1 MAMEDL
7 SGGGPA
13 RAIRETSGPAVLT
26 IEDIADGQFLKREGN
41 TIVGATAATAGG
53 GGGVLHN
60 DHQTSGTSMSY
71 SLPGNTLTE
80 DAQAIRIVAA
90 GKVNAADTVRVRIGG
105 QTIFEHIIP
114 ATDTPGGTVDWQ
126 IDLLVTRKT
135 STTLVSM
142 GSLKVGAD
150 TAMTA
155 GQTDVDLIDPI
166 ALTWSNANS
175 IVVDYTTILGAT
187 RQVNYLFIEQAGG
200 GGTSEEASDDF
211 IFETMTQT
219 SGASLAI
226 TVPGGT
232 LAEENDTLRV
242 YANFTADTAETVR
255 IRFGGQTLATHGMV
269 LGSGGVIC
277 LYIVRK
283 TATTVAA
290 WGFITFSGSGSST
303 SIDVDGGPSFTVTL
317 SADQNVDVDFTTGGA
332 TRHVRMLTVEK
343 LGAGSGG
350 GGGGGGGGIA
360 AHNLLSAE
368 HLDAEIEAL
377 VPGSIFVV
385 NDDSKAEQL
394 PAGDENAIL
403 RMVSGQPTWSS
414 DQEDPGIANP
424 STATM
429 PDVFV
434 KRSRSTGAM
443 SLYALQGGI
452 SLSSAIGGS
461 GVGSVESSTYLNGR
475 GGLYNDCVRFQG
487 KDYILQ
493 THGTTSHNVYEKPI
507 NGSINT
513 TPVRTETVVASAL
526 LRSGL
531 MVVHNGTASYLC
543 FVYYSSTATA
553 GYRLCRF
560 DGTSWVT
567 TNLGTSGSA
576 PSMLGSTGCAVVNGS
591 VYVPTVATGPV
602 GIIVNVISQTASF
615 ITTLTNNFG
624 SFGSIYGRVF
634 FMPGATSGSANQ
646 RTLYEVVGGALVSRL
661 VFAQRTNDTTTTA
674 QQGLIVPYGDS
685 LLCFFQGN
693 SGRWLCSQ
701 AEFPSALSTAPTET
715 TRDTIVPAEMQ
726 ETTVSSALPGRMYT
740 IVAFIDTE
748 TNPANPEYN
757 FFWYYHASAT
767 TNSNFSYAK
776 LQDLSTQLVGVATS
790 VDWQNHA
797 PTANTY
803 GGGHYI
809 FRDGASDFYISAI
822 TVARSG
828 TTSQRMVVSMTMQ
841 SVVTTDTFTAKL
853 WYSTKQ
859 NKDFI
864 QATLAGTPTGG
875 CTRNGNQIEG
885 IDHNTAIT
893 FEWDLAT
900 DLINDNTRVE
910 ILLKLYRE

>member
-1 MAMEDL
+1 MTMQDL
-7 SGGGPA
+7 SGGGVA
-13 RAIRETSGPAVLT
+13 RKIRETGGPTICTIGAVG
-26 IEDIADGQFLKREGN
+26 DGQFLKRVGS
-41 TIVGATAATAGG
+41 TIVGATASEAGGG
-53 GGGVLHN
+53 GGGVLYAHSQLTGN
-60 DHQTSGTSMSY
+60 SQSY
-71 SLPGNTLTE
+71 SLPGGTFSE
-80 DAQAIRIVAA
+80 DDEVLHIVAA
-90 GKVNAADTVRVRIGG
+90 GKSNAADTLRLRFGSNTLHTSQLIASIYEFKLEVWIIRKSA
-105 QTIFEHIIP
+105 TTAAMYAATHIS
-114 ATDTPGGTVDWQ
+114 TPGTPDIGVINSFNITW
-126 IDLLVTRKT
+126 
-135 STTLVSM
+135 
-142 GSLKVGAD
+142 AD
-150 TAMTA
+150 
-155 GQTDVDLIDPI
+155 
-166 ALTWSNANS
+166 ANS
-175 IVVDYTTILGAT
+175 IIVDFETSLGGD
-187 RQVNYLFIEQAGG
+187 RVINYLMVEKAGG
-200 GGTSEEASDDF
+200 GATTTEESDDF
-211 IFETMTQT
+211 VSETKVQD
-219 SGASLAI
+219 SGASLDI

-232 LAEENDTLRV
+232 LANVNDTLRV
-242 YANFTADTAETVR
+242 FACLSCDTPTTAR
-255 IRFGGQTLATHGMV
+255 IRFGGQTLGSHGMV
-269 LGSGGVIC
+269 MGSGIV
-277 LYIVRK
+277 LFFHIVRK

-290 WGFITFSGSGSST
+290 WGFITMSGSGSAST
-303 SIDVDGGPSFTVTL
+303 LDVDGGNSFTVPL
-317 SADQNVDVDFTTGGA
+317 SADNTIDVDFTGGDA
-332 TRHVRMLTVEK
+332 TRVVRLLTVEK
-343 LGAGSGG
+343 IGAGSGG

-360 AHNLLSAE
+360 AHNILSAE
-368 HLDAEIEAL
+368 HLDTEVETL
-377 VPGSIFVV
+377 QPGDMLVV
-385 NDDSKAEQL
+385 NDESKLERF
-394 PAGDENAIL
+394 PVGDENAIM
-403 RMVSGQPTWSS
+403 RVISGKPGWSS

-461 GVGSVESSTYLNGR
+461 GIGSVESSTYLNGR

-513 TPVRTETVVASAL
+513 SPVRTETVVASAL

-567 TNLGTSGSA
+567 TNLGTTGSA

-615 ITTLTNNFG
+615 ITTLTNMFG

-634 FMPGATSGSANQ
+634 FMSGATSGSANQ

-740 IVAFIDTE
+740 IVAFVDTE

-790 VDWQNHA
+790 VDWQSHA
-797 PTANTY
+797 ITANTY

-828 TTSQRMVVSMTMQ
+828 TTSQRMVVTMTMQ

-864 QATLAGTPTGG
+864 QATLVGTPTGG

-885 IDHNTAIT
+885 IDHNTSIS

-910 ILLKLYRE
+910 ILVKLYRE